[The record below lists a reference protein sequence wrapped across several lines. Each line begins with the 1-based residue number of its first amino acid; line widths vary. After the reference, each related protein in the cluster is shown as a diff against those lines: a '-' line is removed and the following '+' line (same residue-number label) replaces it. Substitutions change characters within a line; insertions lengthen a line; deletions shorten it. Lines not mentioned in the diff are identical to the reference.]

1 MAEQQTRRALVIG
14 GSMSGLLSGLLL
26 RRAGWDVDIYERV
39 ESELSGRGAGI
50 VAQTELIER
59 LRGLGLPTDALG
71 VRITTRKILDAQ
83 GRLTSAMEC
92 PQVLTAWERAY
103 RLLRDAFPPERYFRG
118 RGFTRFT
125 QDAHKVTAH
134 FSDGGR
140 IDADL
145 LVGAD
150 GIRSTVR
157 QQCPPAVAPLYAG
170 YSAWRA
176 LIAESAL
183 PAEVHRELFEVMA
196 FGLPPGEQ
204 FLSYPV
210 AGPDD
215 DLRPGHRR
223 TNVVWYRPA
232 DEKTKL
238 QWLLTDESGVTH
250 AISIPPPLI
259 RREAIAEMRA
269 DAERLLAPQFRA
281 MCAVDRGADPAADLR
296 SGNRRAWPSAGWR
309 CLATRPSSRARM
321 WRPASPRRRTTRR
334 RWWKRWLPEPDVG
347 AALKSFEAARLPE
360 NRRIIERARHLGAY
374 LQATQHPGG
383 AGARRPALD
392 RRRGDRGDRGAGF
405 SLRVTFFT
413 SRLRGEVDAR
423 SAWVAGSREAER
435 WKQPLTRLRR

>member
-1 MAEQQTRRALVIG
+1 VAGAGNKRALVIG

-26 RRAGWDVDIYERV
+26 RRAGWDVDVYERV

-50 VAQTELIER
+50 VAQAELIER

-71 VRITTRKILDAQ
+71 VHITTRKILDAQ
-83 GRLTSAMEC
+83 GHLTSEIEC
-92 PQVLTAWERAY
+92 PQVLTAWERVY
-103 RLLRDAFPPERYFRG
+103 RLLRDAFPAEHYHRG
-118 RGFTRFT
+118 RGLAAFT
-125 QDAHKVTAH
+125 QDAKAVTAH
-134 FSDGGR
+134 FSDGETL
-140 IDADL
+140 DADL

-157 QQCPPAVAPLYAG
+157 AQCLPDVAPLYAG

-183 PAEVHRELFEVMA
+183 PPEVHRELFEVMA

-215 DLRPGHRR
+215 DLRPGRRR

-238 QWLLTDESGVTH
+238 QWLLTDERGVTH

-281 MCAVDRGADPAADLR
+281 IVRRIEEPILQPIYDLESTRMACGRVAVLGDAAFVARPHVAAGVSKAADD
-296 SGNRRAWPSAGWR
+296 A
-309 CLATRPSSRARM
+309 
-321 WRPASPRRRTTRR
+321 
-334 RWWKRWLPEPDVG
+334 
-347 AALKSFEAARLPE
+347 AALTEALQADDDVPRALKVFEAVRLPE
-360 NRRIIERARHLGAY
+360 NFRIIQRARHLGAY
-374 LQATQHPGG
+374 LQASKTEEENLR
-383 AGARRPALD
+383 AGRHSTDDAVIAETAVLD
-392 RRRGDRGDRGAGF
+392 FLYA
-405 SLRVTFFT
+405 
-413 SRLRGEVDAR
+413 
-423 SAWVAGSREAER
+423 
-435 WKQPLTRLRR
+435 